1 MQGTLNPRGF
11 WMVEGMGEN
20 NKTVDILVMRAA
32 AEVRKAATLDKKRAA
47 ELSGVADYLESIV
60 YETELGYGEPLF
72 PDPAPADVFPNDEI
86 KQMMKPF
93 KVRLTR

>member
-1 MQGTLNPRGF
+1 
-11 WMVEGMGEN
+11 MGEHN
-20 NKTVDILVMRAA
+20 RTVDILVIRAA
-32 AEVRKAATLDKKRAA
+32 AEIRKAAALDKRRSA

-72 PDPAPADVFPNDEI
+72 PENAVPDVGPDDDI
-86 KQMMKPF
+86 KKMMKPF

>member
-1 MQGTLNPRGF
+1 
-11 WMVEGMGEN
+11 MGDH

-32 AEVRKAATLDKKRAA
+32 AEIRKAAALDKKRAA

-72 PDPAPADVFPNDEI
+72 PENAAPDPMPEDEI
-86 KQMMKPF
+86 KKMMKPF

>member
-1 MQGTLNPRGF
+1 
-11 WMVEGMGEN
+11 MGEQDRA
-20 NKTVDILVMRAA
+20 VDILVMRAA
-32 AEVRKAATLDKKRAA
+32 AEIRKAAALDRKRAT

-72 PDPAPADVFPNDEI
+72 PENAPDRLSPERLLEDEI

-93 KVRLTR
+93 KVRFTR

>member
-1 MQGTLNPRGF
+1 
-11 WMVEGMGEN
+11 MGETE
-20 NKTVDILVMRAA
+20 KSVDILVMRAA
-32 AEVRKAATLDKKRAA
+32 AEIRKAAALDKKRAT

-60 YETELGYGEPLF
+60 YEKELGYGEPLF
-72 PDPAPADVFPNDEI
+72 PDVPAPESLPVDEI

>member
-1 MQGTLNPRGF
+1 
-11 WMVEGMGEN
+11 MGEH

-32 AEVRKAATLDKKRAA
+32 AEIRKAAALDKKRAT
-47 ELSGVADYLESIV
+47 ELAGVADYLESIV
-60 YETELGYGEPLF
+60 YEKELGYGEPLF
-72 PDPAPADVFPNDEI
+72 PDNPVPDVFPDDDI

>member
-1 MQGTLNPRGF
+1 ML
-11 WMVEGMGEN
+11 WAEGMGEN

-32 AEVRKAATLDKKRAA
+32 AEVRKAAALDKKRAA

-72 PDPAPADVFPNDEI
+72 PDPPPSGVFPDDEI
-86 KQMMKPF
+86 KKMMKPF

>member
-1 MQGTLNPRGF
+1 
-11 WMVEGMGEN
+11 MGEH

-32 AEVRKAATLDKKRAA
+32 AEIRKAAALDKKRAT

-60 YETELGYGEPLF
+60 YEQELGYGEPLF
-72 PDPAPADVFPNDEI
+72 PDAPAPDVILDDEI
-86 KQMMKPF
+86 KKMMKPF

>member
-1 MQGTLNPRGF
+1 
-11 WMVEGMGEN
+11 MGEQDRA
-20 NKTVDILVMRAA
+20 VDILVMRAA
-32 AEVRKAATLDKKRAA
+32 AEIRKAAALDRKRAT
-47 ELSGVADYLESIV
+47 ELAGVADYLESIV

-72 PDPAPADVFPNDEI
+72 TESTVPDQMSPERLLEDEI

>member
-1 MQGTLNPRGF
+1 
-11 WMVEGMGEN
+11 MGEQ

-32 AEVRKAATLDKKRAA
+32 AEIRKAASLDKKRAT

-60 YETELGYGEPLF
+60 YEKELGYGEPLF
-72 PDPAPADVFPNDEI
+72 PDPTPPPSKLEDEI

>member
-1 MQGTLNPRGF
+1 
-11 WMVEGMGEN
+11 MGEHK
-20 NKTVDILVMRAA
+20 KTVDILVMRAA
-32 AEVRKAATLDKKRAA
+32 AEIRKAAALDKKRAT

-72 PDPAPADVFPNDEI
+72 PEAVATNEAPDSSPEDEI
-86 KQMMKPF
+86 KKMMKPF

>member
-1 MQGTLNPRGF
+1 
-11 WMVEGMGEN
+11 MGEQ

-32 AEVRKAATLDKKRAA
+32 AEIRKAAALDKKRAT

-60 YETELGYGEPLF
+60 YEKELGYGEPLF
-72 PDPAPADVFPNDEI
+72 PEIAVPDTLLDDEI
-86 KQMMKPF
+86 KKMMKPF

>member
-1 MQGTLNPRGF
+1 
-11 WMVEGMGEN
+11 MGEQD
-20 NKTVDILVMRAA
+20 KAVDILVMRAA
-32 AEVRKAATLDKKRAA
+32 AEIRKAAALDRKRAA

-72 PDPAPADVFPNDEI
+72 PESAMEDRLPAERLLEDEI